1 MGPLYHFIVL
11 LKYIYTYIYAVP
23 APKFPGQSH
32 RKGGTTTCWRQC
44 SHDPVL
50 EGQET
55 ASAWA
60 GASGWGSTYACRPNT
75 HRYYIHM
82 DTIYGEGYKIWS
94 MQILGSELILNVLS
108 LNSLILQVC
117 LLSWHQLRNWLYP
130 TSNLVPMLLPGQ
142 TCNSPARR
150 ISALPTNSFPTP
162 IAQIWARSQ
171 RMRKGSSPPGIL
183 RRREG
188 LAGFFFHGADCGRPA
203 CPQAATEPL
212 RPRCHQA
219 WVHGQS
225 THITQAHGKVYH
237 ITGYPYFYI

>member
-1 MGPLYHFIVL
+1 
-11 LKYIYTYIYAVP
+11 
-23 APKFPGQSH
+23 
-32 RKGGTTTCWRQC
+32 
-44 SHDPVL
+44 
-50 EGQET
+50 
-55 ASAWA
+55 
-60 GASGWGSTYACRPNT
+60 
-75 HRYYIHM
+75 M

-219 WVHGQS
+219 WVHEQS
-225 THITQAHGKVYH
+225 THITQAHGKIGISQVIHSFIYKLPKMMSFETMSQVCCSSD
-237 ITGYPYFYI
+237 ISLCWLAQ

>member
-1 MGPLYHFIVL
+1 
-11 LKYIYTYIYAVP
+11 
-23 APKFPGQSH
+23 
-32 RKGGTTTCWRQC
+32 
-44 SHDPVL
+44 
-50 EGQET
+50 
-55 ASAWA
+55 
-60 GASGWGSTYACRPNT
+60 
-75 HRYYIHM
+75 
-82 DTIYGEGYKIWS
+82 

-117 LLSWHQLRNWLYP
+117 LLSWHQLRNWLYA

-203 CPQAATEPL
+203 SPQAATEPL

-225 THITQAHGKVYH
+225 THITQAHGKIGISQVILIYKLPKMTNFETMSQVCCSSD
-237 ITGYPYFYI
+237 ISLCWLAQ